1 MLDISPALLL
11 ITASVFLVLLIVLN
25 KILYRPLLEFMQKR
39 NASIASDY
47 ENAGK
52 NSNDVAAFH
61 DEAERIIREAKTEA
75 GTIRAQAI
83 EAGKASTAKKVD
95 QRKAELEEE
104 YLAFLEGLETER
116 IEFKSAL
123 MSQMPQ
129 YKEGVIAKLDQ
140 I

>member
-11 ITASVFLVLLIVLN
+11 ITASVFLVLLVTLN
-25 KILYRPLLEFMQKR
+25 KILYRPLLEFMQNR
-39 NASIASDY
+39 NDSIAADY

-52 NSNDVAAFH
+52 NSSDVAAFH
-61 DEAERIIREAKTEA
+61 DEAERIIREAKAEA

-83 EAGKASTAKKVD
+83 EAAKSNSTKKVD

-104 YLAFLEGLETER
+104 YLAFLEGLEAER
-116 IEFKSAL
+116 TEFKSVL
-123 MSQMPQ
+123 LSQMPQ
-129 YKEGVIAKLDQ
+129 YREGVKAKLNQ